1 MKEKASPAQTPAAAA
16 APAAQAVPAAQ
27 TAAASA
33 PTAPVQAAQAASSP
47 AAGAPVSTA
56 AAPPD
61 GARGRLL
68 IRCRGIVRTFGL
80 GTDHELEVL
89 HGIDLDIYEG
99 EFVAI
104 VGASGS
110 GKSTLMNIIGAL
122 DKPTAGSCVLDGVD
136 VAKAGRDQLSDLRNR
151 TIGFVFQSYNLIQ
164 RTTALE
170 NVEVPLM
177 YAHLP
182 PDKRR
187 QRAREMLT
195 MVGMAERMGHLPS
208 EMSGGQQQRVAIA
221 RAMANDPAIIL
232 ADEPTGALD
241 SQTGHMVMDLF
252 HELHDKHGKTI
263 LFITHSPGLAEECG
277 RVVTIK
283 DGRITGDR
291 KGEGRGARQY

>member
-1 MKEKASPAQTPAAAA
+1 MNGQTSAPAAPQTAA
-16 APAAQAVPAAQ
+16 APAQ
-27 TAAASA
+27 
-33 PTAPVQAAQAASSP
+33 PTAPAQSAAAQELKE
-47 AAGAPVSTA
+47 PVPSVT
-56 AAPPD
+56 
-61 GARGRLL
+61 GRTEVLVT
-68 IRCRGIVRTFGL
+68 CRGIVRTFGL
-80 GTDHELEVL
+80 GTDHALEVL
-89 HGIDLDIYEG
+89 HGINLNIYKG

-122 DKPTAGSCVLDGVD
+122 DKPTAGSCVLAGMD
-136 VAKAGRDQLSDLRNR
+136 VAKAGRDQLSDLRNH

-177 YAHLP
+177 YAHMP
-182 PDKRR
+182 PDRR
-187 QRAREMLT
+187 KARAQEMLE
-195 MVGMAERMGHLPS
+195 MVGMGERMGHMPS

-221 RAMANDPAIIL
+221 RAMANDPDIIL

-241 SQTGHMVMDLF
+241 SETGHMVMDLF

-263 LFITHSPGLAEECG
+263 LFITHSPGLAEECE